1 MHANQTRQRKGGQPA
16 MQSDIKKYQ
25 SILAVRARNEIIKMM
40 SLNGF
45 NVRWTTVVVAST
57 WCGLNRSW
65 KSNAVFDSHTLC
77 PIQDI
82 PC

>member
-45 NVRWTTVVVAST
+45 NVR
-57 WCGLNRSW
+57 
-65 KSNAVFDSHTLC
+65 
-77 PIQDI
+77 
-82 PC
+82 